1 MDTFLHFAA
10 IGLGL
15 SLGLAPM
22 WIGLCMAISESGSNY
37 TRRRRSRTNERK
49 GREPGQTHK
58 GLN

>member
-37 TRRRRSRTNERK
+37 TRRKSRTNDRK
-49 GREPGQTHK
+49 GRELVKQEK
-58 GLN
+58 GLK

>member
-22 WIGLCMAISESGSNY
+22 WIGLCMAISENGSNY
-37 TRRRRSRTNERK
+37 TRRRSRTNDRK
-49 GREPGQTHK
+49 GREAGQTSK
-58 GLN
+58 GRSG